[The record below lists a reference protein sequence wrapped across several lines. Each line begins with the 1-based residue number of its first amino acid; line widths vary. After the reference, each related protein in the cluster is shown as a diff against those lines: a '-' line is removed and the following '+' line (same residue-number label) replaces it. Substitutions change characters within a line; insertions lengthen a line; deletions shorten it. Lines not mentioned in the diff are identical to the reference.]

1 LTDTYEARG
10 PHLPDV
16 MTRVSPWVYLFL
28 GAALVHVWL
37 GWLQLS
43 ESGVPIDLG
52 AIYQVEYRLDQTVIT
67 LFGAALFLRHPDA
80 RRCLPFLAFG
90 VGLLAL
96 GPLLDLVETPISQF
110 LESLA
115 PSGESVPGYSPA
127 AIAYRV
133 LTSLIGVAAVLYLG
147 VGLSDARRRPRHDA
161 ERSIFV
167 LFVIIAIATVAW
179 QLLPLGSAGA
189 PSTPFEWVV
198 VGIGFVLSLGYS
210 LAWSYVIAVGFGGW
224 MAGDEPRL
232 AWGLAFAAGAIGIGA
247 RIVNTLFILIANLS
261 QPISSSLFPVV
272 SGAVTLSWVLLL
284 VAFAIGLPSPAGL
297 LSADALPAT
306 DGLTS
311 AADEPA
317 TGDRSEATP
326 PGSEV
331 G

>member
-1 LTDTYEARG
+1 MTDTYEAHG

-16 MTRVSPWVYLFL
+16 MTRMSPWVYLFL

-43 ESGVPIDLG
+43 ERGVPIDLG
-52 AIYQVEYRLDQTVIT
+52 AIYQVEYRFDQTVIT
-67 LFGAALFLRHPDA
+67 SFGAALFLRHPDA
-80 RRCLPFLAFG
+80 RRSLPFLAFG

-110 LESLA
+110 LESVA
-115 PSGESVPGYSPA
+115 PSGETIPGYSPA

-133 LTSLIGVAAVLYLG
+133 FTSLIGIAAVLYLG
-147 VGLSDARRRPRHDA
+147 VGLSDARRRPRHNA

-167 LFVIIAIATVAW
+167 LFVIIGIATVAW
-179 QLLPLGSAGA
+179 QLLPLGSGGA
-189 PSTPFEWVV
+189 PSTPFEWVL
-198 VGIGFVLSLGYS
+198 VGIGFVLSLAYS
-210 LAWSYVIAVGFGGW
+210 LAWSYVIAVTFGGW
-224 MAGDEPRL
+224 MAGEEPRV

-247 RIVNTLFILIANLS
+247 RIVNTLFILIANLTEPVS
-261 QPISSSLFPVV
+261 NSLFPVV
-272 SGAVTLSWVLLL
+272 NAAVTTSWVLFLA
-284 VAFAIGLPSPAGL
+284 AFAVGLPSTAGP
-297 LSADALPAT
+297 STDSLPAT
-306 DGLTS
+306 P
-311 AADEPA
+311 ADTLA